1 MAESN
6 ETIMKQFEI
15 MINTADEALS
25 QRLISEKASFPKR
38 LRFLHRQVRFR
49 YMEAKAIYLLC
60 IGCARGFLMCS
71 GN

>member
-1 MAESN
+1 MNRAESN

-15 MINTADEALS
+15 MINTADEAL
-25 QRLISEKASFPKR
+25 
-38 LRFLHRQVRFR
+38 